1 MADGDDTRARDE
13 LARVDLEHPE
23 PGSAVRRTYLASERT
38 YLAWWRSGLAALAL
52 AVGVG
57 RLVPEITSGPEWPW
71 VVLGAGFGVLG
82 VLAVVYGGF
91 RQRQVTQAIVEQR
104 FEPVDARVAIVM
116 TVVAAALGVAVV
128 ALIFAGTS

>member
-1 MADGDDTRARDE
+1 MADGGGRRPEDE

-57 RLVPEITSGPEWPW
+57 RLVPELTSGPEWPW
-71 VVLGAGFGVLG
+71 AVLGAGFGLLG
-82 VLAVVYGGF
+82 VLAVVYGYW
-91 RQRQVTQAIVEQR
+91 RQRQVTRAIVEQR
-104 FEPVDARVAIVM
+104 FEPVDARVVTAM
-116 TVVAAALGVAVV
+116 TAVAAALGVAVV
-128 ALIFAGTS
+128 VLIAVGV